1 MNKIFLIIRREFLTR
16 VRKKSFIILTILMP
30 FLIAALVLVPAGL
43 ASIKDSDQKTVA
55 VVDKSGKYASRF
67 QEMDN
72 CRFVTEKENKTEF
85 YSDESPYDA
94 VLVIDDDLSAHP
106 DKLVVVSTKVVPGDL
121 MRLLT
126 FQVNEMV
133 RQDKLAE
140 HDIPGLDAILA
151 DVQTAIDIPTIKC
164 DESGSQNDTN
174 TGVAAGAGFF
184 FTFIIYMFVITYG
197 AMVMQSVMEE
207 KTNRIVELMVSSV
220 KPFQLMMG
228 KIVGVGLVGLFQMAV
243 WAGMIALLLWGISS
257 MFGGD
262 LQSADGGMRIL
273 SSLFAL
279 PFGEMVVMF
288 VLFFI
293 GGFMLYSSFYAAAG
307 ASVNSQ
313 EDSQQFVAPMVLIMV
328 FALYAAMYSMDN
340 VDGPLAFWASM
351 FPLTSPIVMM
361 VRIPFGVPLWQEL
374 LSLGILASSTLFMV
388 WLGGKIYRVGIL
400 MYGKKPSLKE
410 MMKWVRYK

>member
-243 WAGMIALLLWGISS
+243 WAGMIALLLWGIGS